1 MINVFDPKYFRW
13 YTAALAALL
22 TIAVFTSTSKKESIP
37 LLHEMSLEDG
47 NLPQI
52 IKPVDL
58 DKEFSFAGER
68 LPMNN
73 FDVRE
78 RLEREL
84 LVNSYW
90 HSSTIL
96 YIKSM
101 HRFFPVME
109 QILAEN
115 GIPDDFKYL
124 AVAESSLRN
133 ESSPAGAKGFWQF
146 MKSTGQYFGLEINSE
161 VDERFHLEK
170 ATEAACEY
178 LLDYKRKF
186 DNWTLC
192 AAAYNMGGPNLRRSL
207 NRQKETN
214 YYDLN
219 LNAET
224 NRYVF
229 RIVAIKEILSDPR
242 NFGFF
247 VDEEVDGYPPL
258 DNYDLVEVDGP
269 IENLGDFAKKNGTTY
284 RMLKIFNPWL
294 LSHKLTNSKRKVY
307 QIKIPK
313 S

>member
-1 MINVFDPKYFRW
+1 MTNVLSPKFLRW
-13 YTAALAALL
+13 YTAVLAAVL
-22 TIAVFTSTSKKESIP
+22 TIAVFSSSSKKERV
-37 LLHEMSLEDG
+37 LERPQYITDDS

-58 DKEFSFAGER
+58 NKDFSFAGEP
-68 LPMNN
+68 LPMHN

-101 HRFFPVME
+101 RRFFPVIE

-115 GIPDDFKYL
+115 GVPDDFKYL

-146 MKSTGQYFGLEINSE
+146 MRPTGQYFGLEINSE
-161 VDERFHLEK
+161 VDERFHIEK
-170 ATEAACEY
+170 STQAASQY
-178 LLDYKRKF
+178 ILDYKRQF
-186 DNWTLC
+186 GSWTL
-192 AAAYNMGGPNLRRSL
+192 AAGAYNTGGPNMKRALS
-207 NRQKETN
+207 RQKETS

-247 VDEEVDGYPPL
+247 VNEQEDGYPPL
-258 DNYDLVEVDGP
+258 DNYDVVEVDGP
-269 IENLGDFAKKNGTTY
+269 IDNLGDFAKKNGTTY

-294 LSHKLTNSKRKVY
+294 LSYKLSNSRRKTY

-313 S
+313 